1 MLGLRTKNRAADEG
15 SGAMMIK
22 WDVFVDD
29 LWCDQVQAG
38 SQSEAM
44 QEALR
49 TLGAEDET
57 GITVRRA

>member
-1 MLGLRTKNRAADEG
+1 MPGLRTKDRAADEG
-15 SGAMMIK
+15 SAAMMK
-22 WDVFVDD
+22 WDVFVDG
-29 LWCDQVQAG
+29 LWCDQVQAR

-49 TLGAEDET
+49 ALGAEDET